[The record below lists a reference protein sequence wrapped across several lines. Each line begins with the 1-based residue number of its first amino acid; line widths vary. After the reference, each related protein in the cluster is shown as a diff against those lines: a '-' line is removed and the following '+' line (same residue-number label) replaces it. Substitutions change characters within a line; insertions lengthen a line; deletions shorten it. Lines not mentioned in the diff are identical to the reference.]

1 MKPICIRKYP
11 NRRLYDTSRSS
22 FITSGQLHE
31 IVRAGSQIQVIET
44 ASGRDITNIVLMQVV
59 IEKDPIRIL
68 SLPTEKLHNLVRGL
82 TCDGQPAVACS
93 AASS

>member
-1 MKPICIRKYP
+1 MKQICIRKYP

-31 IVRAGSQIQVIET
+31 IVRGGSQIQVIET

-59 IEKDPIRIL
+59 IEKDPSRIL
-68 SLPTEKLHNLVRGL
+68 ALSVDKIHNLVRGL
-82 TCDGQPAVACS
+82 NCSGEPAAVCCP
-93 AASS
+93 AAS